1 MRSAS
6 LALTGLIA
14 LQHLW
19 FLVLETFLFTTP
31 VGLSTFKITQ
41 DFANQAAVLAM
52 NQGLSN
58 GFLAEGLIWS
68 LSSDKAGGSSSSAA
82 WRWPGSSAPSPWA
95 RRSSSF
101 KRCPHCWRSG

>member
-1 MRSAS
+1 MRSGS

-41 DFANQAAVLAM
+41 DFANQA
-52 NQGLSN
+52 
-58 GFLAEGLIWS
+58 
-68 LSSDKAGGSSSSAA
+68 
-82 WRWPGSSAPSPWA
+82 
-95 RRSSSF
+95 
-101 KRCPHCWRSG
+101 RCSR